1 MKQMKIQVIM
11 KILEDNH
18 LLEDIEKISQISKET
33 VQEFVCM
40 LEMKNDKSIHMN
52 KQSYTK
58 QIADAIQRSFSELD
72 EDTYSYL
79 SKNIKMEESDEKYF

>member
-1 MKQMKIQVIM
+1 MKQMKIQVII

-18 LLEDIEKISQISKET
+18 LLEDIEKISQINKKT

-40 LEMKNDKSIHMN
+40 LEMKNDKSIYMN

-58 QIADAIQRSFSELD
+58 QIADAIQRSFSEVD

-79 SKNIKMEESDEKYF
+79 SKNIKMEENDEKYF

>member
-18 LLEDIEKISQISKET
+18 LLEDIEKISQINKET

-58 QIADAIQRSFSELD
+58 QIVDAIQRSFSELD

-79 SKNIKMEESDEKYF
+79 SKSIKMEENDEKYF